1 MTNNTWRR
9 TLVGLGA
16 LLTLVLFMT
25 VAASAQTKT
34 LNLSGTVVS
43 VEGNN
48 LIVKMS
54 TGEVHVFTPPA
65 DRVFNIDGKDLS
77 LSQLKPGTKLNATA
91 VETATSVM
99 DRTVETLEG
108 RVWYV
113 SPPTVILILS
123 TGEAKKY
130 SITKDWTGKLYDGN
144 KKEITVFDLRKDMQI
159 SGTKITEAPRVEFSR
174 DVVITGTAPKAEAAA
189 APAPAPRTEAA
200 PAPAPT
206 EEPKALPKT
215 GTPLPLVGLLGLFLT
230 GASFSIRRFRR

>member
-1 MTNNTWRR
+1 
-9 TLVGLGA
+9 
-16 LLTLVLFMT
+16 
-25 VAASAQTKT
+25 
-34 LNLSGTVVS
+34 
-43 VEGNN
+43 
-48 LIVKMS
+48 
-54 TGEVHVFTPPA
+54 
-65 DRVFNIDGKDLS
+65 
-77 LSQLKPGTKLNATA
+77 LSQLKPGTTLNSTYT
-91 VETATSVM
+91 ETQTTVM

-189 APAPAPRTEAA
+189 APAPRTEAA

-206 EEPKALPKT
+206 EEPKKLPKT
-215 GTPLPLVGLLGLFLT
+215 GTPLPLAGLIGLLLT
-230 GASFSIRRFRR
+230 GASLGIRRFRR